1 MLIPIQYD
9 EDGEQVFAGTHT
21 PVSKLFEYAAKGKT
35 LTEFLKDY
43 PDVPREFAIM
53 VIDDAIARLSAPIS
67 ENKPK
72 SSDESEARIFRL
84 V

>member
-1 MLIPIQYD
+1 MFIPIEHD
-9 EDGEQVFAGTHT
+9 EAGEQVFAGTHT

-35 LTEFLKDY
+35 LSEFLKDH

-67 ENKPK
+67 ENQPK
-72 SSDESEARIFRL
+72 L
-84 V
+84 VR